1 MKTVFTRKNKTIT
14 NLETSAATSYKSI
27 NEAKRARRKV
37 QIAHG
42 GLGRGSLVVL

>member
-1 MKTVFTRKNKTIT
+1 MKTVFTRKNKILT
-14 NLETSAATSYKSI
+14 NLETGNATTYKSI
-27 NEAKRARRKV
+27 NEAKKASRKV